1 MERAKRLVL
10 GEEEVKIAGTGEDG
24 VNQIRALL
32 GLHTFVTNVN
42 LPNTGQITNLP
53 LGAIVETNAV
63 FTGDSVTPVMSGA
76 IPYTVSSL
84 VSRVCYEQLALQEA
98 IAHRRLDEI
107 FAVFCMDPLV
117 SCSMKKAKMLFDEM
131 VENTKE
137 YLGMYR

>member
-117 SCSMKKAKMLFDEM
+117 SCSMKEAKMLFDEM